1 MEKKTSGKNLPPKVF
16 GLSQFKA
23 EGDTGTFEAVFA
35 TLDAIDHD
43 GDTYD
48 PGAIG
53 NQDVVISQWNHG
65 SWGEGA
71 KALPIG
77 VGSIF
82 ERGNE
87 AIVSGEFDLDD
98 ADAEKTYKKLKYLN
112 GKGRPVEWSFALPE
126 ADWRWEDRDG
136 REVRV
141 FTRIEVP
148 EVSPVLL
155 GAGVNTRMTSIKGN
169 DGSLKDFA
177 VILRDELKEAE
188 KLSMA
193 EEDPIVRFEKSVA
206 KALRN
211 TLDSKMGAAS
221 DDDVLHGLLPRDKSM
236 QFTKQLDEAVE
247 TVERVIAR
255 AKEIQNLRNEKGKD
269 LSKAAIRRL
278 KALDDALH
286 DASKEVDVL
295 LTNPNDEFSELAK
308 TIDGGN
314 D

>member
-1 MEKKTSGKNLPPKVF
+1 MDKKTSGRDLRKVF

-53 NQDVVISQWNHG
+53 NQAVKISQWNHG

-71 KALPIG
+71 GALPIG
-77 VGSIF
+77 VGKVF
-82 ERGNE
+82 ERGNQ
-87 AIVSGEFDLDD
+87 AIVAGEFDMDD
-98 ADAEKTYKKLKYLN
+98 ADAVKTYKKLKYLDA
-112 GKGRPVEWSFALPE
+112 KGHTVEWSFALPE

-141 FTRIEVP
+141 FTRIAIP
-148 EVSPVLL
+148 ETSPVLL
-155 GAGVNTRMTSIKGN
+155 GAGVDTQLLSIKGRGGEGMPE
-169 DGSLKDFA
+169 DKKDESIQFA
-177 VILRDELKEAE
+177 
-188 KLSMA
+188 
-193 EEDPIVRFEKSVA
+193 
-206 KALRN
+206 
-211 TLDSKMGAAS
+211 
-221 DDDVLHGLLPRDKSM
+221 
-236 QFTKQLDEAVE
+236 KQLDEAVE

-308 TIDGGN
+308 TILEVN
-314 D
+314 

>member
-1 MEKKTSGKNLPPKVF
+1 MAKSMMANATLEGEHKCKVF
-16 GLSQFKA
+16 KLSQVKLDSNG
-23 EGDTGTFEAVFA
+23 EGTFEAVFA

-98 ADAEKTYKKLKYLN
+98 ADAEKTHKKLKYLN
-112 GKGRPVEWSFALPE
+112 GKGRQVEWSFALPE

-155 GAGVNTRMTSIKGN
+155 GAGVNTRMTEIKGRE
-169 DGSLKDFA
+169 G
-177 VILRDELKEAE
+177 
-188 KLSMA
+188 
-193 EEDPIVRFEKSVA
+193 
-206 KALRN
+206 
-211 TLDSKMGAAS
+211 
-221 DDDVLHGLLPRDKSM
+221 DDVPEEKKDESI

-295 LTNPNDEFSELAK
+295 LTNPNDEFNELAK
-308 TIDGGN
+308 TINGGN